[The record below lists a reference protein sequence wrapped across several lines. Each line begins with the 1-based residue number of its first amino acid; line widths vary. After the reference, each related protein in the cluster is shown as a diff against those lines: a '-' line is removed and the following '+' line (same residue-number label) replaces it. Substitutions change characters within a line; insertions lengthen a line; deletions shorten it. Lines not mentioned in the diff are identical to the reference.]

1 MFVTAAVLSA
11 VPVPKPNR
19 LMITASNAFK
29 KPGVSSWAVVTR
41 VNDEA
46 PKAAVRLKGMPFP
59 PPSAVVFPSNHTAN
73 SGAADPREGA
83 PIRIN
88 ARAHAPANLRR
99 VIGSLFLSRPY
110 ECEIFKL
117 MEKLQECSLD
127 GAATIF
133 SYLARQ
139 DKSICKRNRQQ
150 FT

>member
-1 MFVTAAVLSA
+1 MFVTAAVLRA

-19 LMITASNAFK
+19 LMITASNPFK

-41 VNDEA
+41 VNDDA
-46 PKAAVRLKGMPFP
+46 PTAAVRLNGMALP
-59 PPSAVVFPSNHTAN
+59 PPSGVVFPSSHTAN
-73 SGAADPREGA
+73 SAADPREGA

-88 ARAHAPANLRR
+88 ARAHAPANLSR
-99 VIGSLFLSRPY
+99 VIEILFLSRPD

-133 SYLARQ
+133 S
-139 DKSICKRNRQQ
+139 
-150 FT
+150 